1 MILRDN
7 IKYCFT
13 IKLNYK
19 KTYCCCFVLE
29 MPKKDSCN
37 FTKSCHN
44 FKEQLNIDT
53 ETSSLS

>member
-37 FTKSCHN
+37 FTK
-44 FKEQLNIDT
+44 EQLNIDT